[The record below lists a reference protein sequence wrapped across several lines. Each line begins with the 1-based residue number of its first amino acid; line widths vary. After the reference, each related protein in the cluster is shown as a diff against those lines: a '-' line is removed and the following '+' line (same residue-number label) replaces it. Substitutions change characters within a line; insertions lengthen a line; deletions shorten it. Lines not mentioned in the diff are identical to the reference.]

1 MNYLQEVFPLS
12 EQIPDVSVCQA
23 FEIFRVD
30 STAINA
36 GIFPT
41 PFLSHHFSE
50 ILLVRSGT
58 CRVTRGNQVHVLTPG
73 ELVYIAPMVRHQID
87 SADGKP
93 VVFDVV
99 KFSLTR
105 LMEIPSWLS
114 ALRSIALDASSV
126 QLPIQMTVE
135 DVKFWHMDSIIDE
148 CIVECGRQAFAW
160 DLHVRALIYLLITG
174 LARFWITGR
183 EHLAVPQSLERDPI
197 LDIPAYIEQHISES
211 LRVEDLARR
220 CSLSYP
226 WFAKR
231 FHELFGISCKQFIEH
246 VRTEYVEQYLVH
258 TDMDLTEISKL
269 TGYTDSSHM
278 VKDFKRMTGM
288 TPGQF
293 RSMLRLQGRR
303 PFSSFSVSDH
313 LNHPSKG

>member
-1 MNYLQEVFPLS
+1 MSKP
-12 EQIPDVSVCQA
+12 IPDVSVCQA
-23 FEIFRVD
+23 FEIIRVD
-30 STAINA
+30 SAAVNP

-41 PFLSHHFSE
+41 PSLSHHFSE

-58 CRVTRGNQVHVLTPG
+58 CRVTRGSLVHVLTPG
-73 ELVYIAPMVRHQID
+73 ELVYIAPMVRHNVET
-87 SADGKP
+87 ADGKP

-99 KFSLTR
+99 KFSITR
-105 LMEIPSWLS
+105 LMEIPSYLS
-114 ALRSIALDASSV
+114 TLRSIALDASSV
-126 QLPIQMTVE
+126 RLPVQMTAE

-148 CIVECGRQAFAW
+148 CLVECERQAFAW

-174 LARFWITGR
+174 LTRFWITGR
-183 EHLAVPQSLERDPI
+183 EHLAVPDTKERDPI

-211 LRVEDLARR
+211 LRVEDLAKR

-246 VRTEYVEQYLVH
+246 VRNEYVEQYLVH
-258 TDMDLTEISKL
+258 TDLDLSQISDL

-293 RSMLRLQGRR
+293 RTMLRLQGRR
-303 PFSSFSVSDH
+303 PFSSFSVSGQP
-313 LNHPSKG
+313 NHPSKG

>member
-1 MNYLQEVFPLS
+1 MS
-12 EQIPDVSVCQA
+12 EQIPDVSICQA

-30 STAINA
+30 SSSINA
-36 GIFPT
+36 GIIPT
-41 PFLSHHFSE
+41 PSLSHHFSE

-58 CRVTRGNQVHVLTPG
+58 CRVTRGSQVHMLAPG
-73 ELVYIAPMVRHQID
+73 ELVYIAPMIRHYID

-114 ALRSIALDASSV
+114 SLRSIALDASSV
-126 QLPIQMTVE
+126 QLPIQMTTE
-135 DVKFWHMDSIIDE
+135 DVKFWHMDSIIEE
-148 CIVECGRQAFAW
+148 CLVECERQAFAW

-183 EHLAVPQSLERDPI
+183 EHLAVPQPAERDPI

-246 VRTEYVEQYLVH
+246 VRAEYVEQYLVH
-258 TDMDLTEISKL
+258 TDMDLTEISEL

-303 PFSSFSVSDH
+303 PFSSFSAPDR
-313 LNHPSKG
+313 LNRPSKG

>member
-1 MNYLQEVFPLS
+1 MS
-12 EQIPDVSVCQA
+12 EQRQPAPLCQA
-23 FEIFRVD
+23 FECIRMD
-30 STAINA
+30 SSVCSPDF
-36 GIFPT
+36 FPV
-41 PFLSHHFSE
+41 PSLSHYFSE
-50 ILLVRSGT
+50 VLLVRRGT
-58 CRVTRGNQVHVLTPG
+58 CRVTRGSKVHLLGPG
-73 ELVYIAPMVRHQID
+73 ELVCISPMVRHSVD

-114 ALRSIALDASSV
+114 ALRSLALDASSV
-126 QLPIQMTVE
+126 QLPIQMTAE
-135 DVKFWHMDSIIDE
+135 DVKFWHMDSIIEE
-148 CIVECGRQAFAW
+148 CIVEYERQAFAW

-183 EHLAVPQSLERDPI
+183 EHLAVPSSAERDPI

-231 FHELFGISCKQFIEH
+231 FHELFNISCKQFIEH

-258 TDMDLTEISKL
+258 TDMDLTEISNL

-303 PFSSFSVSDH
+303 PFSSFSFSDQP
-313 LNHPSKG
+313 NHPSKG